1 METKKFTA
9 VDITKSEDPA
19 YDARFVMS
27 ASTPDRVKDTIAK
40 SAYAGNV
47 GKKII
52 ALYQHDADKPM
63 GYWENVKMV
72 GDKLVGDLK
81 IAKTNLGLMIK
92 QLIADGVP
100 LGASIGFRGAGEPNK
115 AGGIHFT
122 KVDIFETSIVS
133 IPAHP
138 RAMQIAKSFGME
150 EFIETLSDGVDDVA
164 ASGLH
169 LDEILQ
175 KSRAATLA
183 ANHTLRKVRP

>member
-1 METKKFTA
+1 MNKQFHPVLVE
-9 VDITKSEDPA
+9 KSTTEG

-40 SAYAGNV
+40 TAYSANV

-52 ALYQHDADKPM
+52 ALYQHDPDKPM
-63 GYWENVKMV
+63 GYWENVKMI
-72 GDKLVGDLK
+72 GDQLVGDLK
-81 IAKTNLGLMIK
+81 IASTNLGLMIK

-115 AGGIHFT
+115 SGGIHFT

-150 EFIETLSDGVDDVA
+150 EFIDTLSDGEDDVA

-169 LDEILQ
+169 SEDILA
-175 KSRAATLA
+175 KSRAAILA
-183 ANHTLRKVRP
+183 ANITLRKGKK